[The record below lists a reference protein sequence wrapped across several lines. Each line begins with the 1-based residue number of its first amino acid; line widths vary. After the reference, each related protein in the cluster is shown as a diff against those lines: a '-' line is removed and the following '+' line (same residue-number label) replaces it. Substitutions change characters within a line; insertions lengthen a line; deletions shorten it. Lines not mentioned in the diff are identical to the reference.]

1 MGSPPVVDGERRYVY
16 LCALTVQRANRAA
29 GEPDGALTVAIDE
42 LLRAVR
48 SSGVGDP
55 FDVPDADAQIEH
67 SGPRVHDVKAW

>member
-1 MGSPPVVDGERRYVY
+1 MGGPPVVDGERRYVY

-48 SSGVGDP
+48 SGGDGDP
-55 FDVPDADAQIEH
+55 FDAGDAEPQAEH
-67 SGPRVHDVKAW
+67 IGPRVHDVKTG